1 MKLFK
6 TEKDHFWV
14 ALIFTQEIKNTFN
27 ILPNYVSEGRLVR
40 VVSDEVHSG
49 NRYYKRE
56 SRENARA
63 SGEAARGRPPPAVAS
78 PLACLSR
85 VYFSRY
91 PPNVEL
97 ARRLIVIQ
105 TDPRLLLF
113 FIPVPPILDNRAS
126 TAPNI
131 YLYDVNLHSLPS
143 EYNQLQSS
151 SGS

>member
-1 MKLFK
+1 M
-6 TEKDHFWV
+6 
-14 ALIFTQEIKNTFN
+14 
-27 ILPNYVSEGRLVR
+27 
-40 VVSDEVHSG
+40 
-49 NRYYKRE
+49 
-56 SRENARA
+56 
-63 SGEAARGRPPPAVAS
+63 PPPAVAS

-91 PPNVEL
+91 PPNGEL

-113 FIPVPPILDNRAS
+113 FTPVPPILDNRAS
-126 TAPNI
+126 TAPNN
-131 YLYDVNLHSLPS
+131 LYDVNLPSLPS

>member
-63 SGEAARGRPPPAVAS
+63 SDEAARGRRGAARPPQS
-78 PLACLSR
+78 RLLSR
-85 VYFSRY
+85 ASRARTFHDI
-91 PPNVEL
+91 PQMESLL
-97 ARRLIVIQ
+97 A
-105 TDPRLLLF
+105 
-113 FIPVPPILDNRAS
+113 
-126 TAPNI
+126 
-131 YLYDVNLHSLPS
+131 
-143 EYNQLQSS
+143 
-151 SGS
+151 G